1 MSKKINISKILI
13 YNSGGGLG
21 DSIQI
26 IPLILSLKNHYR
38 KSKIFYLGAHSNHF
52 DNKLKEYNIKIE
64 TLDLKLKYFGFRWW
78 HLLLVKK
85 NFNKI
90 SESKFD
96 LIIDLQTKFRN
107 SLILKRI
114 PHVQFFSTTFNN
126 FFSSKK
132 IKFNSK
138 NYIENLNLFL
148 EEKIKTISFN
158 CNKLPKNLIAEAKRL
173 LPKNNYIGFSI
184 TQGNE
189 YRKKSW
195 SIYKFISLANK
206 SLIKNKTPVFFI
218 EKNQEHIIE
227 KIKNQV
233 PSALF
238 PETKSNLSC
247 PALVTALSSRLDQAV
262 SIDNG
267 VMHMMS
273 LAEIPMI
280 VLFGPTNSEK
290 FAPKNNYTKILDS
303 KKIHKTSDIESIS
316 VEEVYNL
323 I

>member
-1 MSKKINISKILI
+1 MKKILI

-26 IPLILSLKNHYR
+26 IPFLLSLKNHYR
-38 KSKIFYLGAHSNHF
+38 KSDIFYLGAHPNHF
-52 DNKLKEYNIKIE
+52 EGKLKEYNIKIL
-64 TLDLKLKYFGFRWW
+64 TLNLNLKYFGFRWW
-78 HLLLVKK
+78 HLLVVKK
-85 NFNKI
+85 NFYKENNF
-90 SESKFD
+90 KFD
-96 LIIDLQTKFRN
+96 LIIDLQSKFRN
-107 SLILKRI
+107 SFLLKKI
-114 PHVQFFSTTFNN
+114 PHLNFYSKTFNS

-132 IKFNSK
+132 VKLPSK
-138 NYIENLNLFL
+138 DHVENLSIFL
-148 EEKIKTISFN
+148 DDKIKTVNFD
-158 CNKLPKNLIAEAKRL
+158 CNKLPKSLINEAKKL
-173 LPKNNYIGFSI
+173 LPKTNYIGFSI

-195 SIYKFISLANK
+195 SIYNFIALANK
-206 SLIKNKTPVFFI
+206 TLIKNKIPVFFI

-238 PETKSNLSC
+238 PETNSSLSC
-247 PALVTALSSRLDQAV
+247 PALVTALSARLDKAV

-267 VMHMMS
+267 IMHMMS
-273 LAEIPMI
+273 LADIPMI

-290 FAPKNNYTKILDS
+290 FAPKNDYIKIIDS
-303 KKIHKTSDIESIS
+303 KKIHNTSNIESIT
-316 VEEVYNL
+316 VDEVYDL

>member
-1 MSKKINISKILI
+1 MKKILI

-38 KSKIFYLGAHSNHF
+38 KSKIFYLGAHINHF
-52 DNKLKEYNIKIE
+52 ENKLKEYNIKVE
-64 TLDLKLKYFGFRWW
+64 TFNLNLKYFGFRWW
-78 HLLLVKK
+78 HLFIVKK
-85 NFNKI
+85 NFKNQN
-90 SESKFD
+90 ESKFD
-96 LIIDLQTKFRN
+96 LIIDLQSKFRN
-107 SLILKRI
+107 TMILKRI
-114 PHVQFFSTTFNN
+114 PHEHFYSTTFNN

-132 IKFNSK
+132 IKYKSD
-138 NYIENLNLFL
+138 NYIENLNVFL
-148 EEKIKTISFN
+148 EEKIKPISFN
-158 CNKLPKNLIAEAKRL
+158 HNKLPKNLISTAKKL
-173 LPKNNYIGFSI
+173 LPKSNYIGFSI

-206 SLIKNKTPVFFI
+206 SLIKNKIPVFFI

-227 KIKNQV
+227 KIKDQV
-233 PSALF
+233 PGALF
-238 PETKSNLSC
+238 PETQTDLAC

-267 VMHMMS
+267 VMHMMA
-273 LAEIPMI
+273 LTNIPMI

-290 FAPKNNYTKILDS
+290 FAPKNNFTKILDS
-303 KKIHKTSDIESIS
+303 KKLYGTKDIESIS
-316 VEEVYNL
+316 VDEVYDL

>member
-1 MSKKINISKILI
+1 MKKILI

-26 IPLILSLKNHYR
+26 IPLLLSIKNHFR
-38 KSKIFYLGAHSNHF
+38 KSEVFYLGAHPNHF
-52 DNKLKEYNIKIE
+52 EGKLKEYNLKLN
-64 TLDLKLKYFGFRWW
+64 TLDLDLKYFGFRWW
-78 HLLLVKK
+78 HFFFTKK
-85 NFNKI
+85 NFIKKNQF
-90 SESKFD
+90 KFD
-96 LIIDLQTKFRN
+96 LIIDLQSKFRN

-114 PHVQFFSTTFNN
+114 PHLHFYSLTFNS

-132 IKFNSK
+132 IKFKSK
-138 NYIENLNLFL
+138 NHIENLSKFL
-148 EEKIKTISFN
+148 DEKIKTINFN
-158 CNKLPKNLIAEAKRL
+158 CNKLNKNLLNEAKKL
-173 LPKNNYIGFSI
+173 LPKSNYIGFSI

-206 SLIKNKTPVFFI
+206 SLIKKKIPVFLI
-218 EKNQEHIIE
+218 ENNKENIIE

-233 PSALF
+233 PGALF
-238 PETKSNLSC
+238 PEIHSELSC

-267 VMHMMS
+267 VMHMMGLS
-273 LAEIPMI
+273 NIPMI
-280 VLFGPTNSEK
+280 VLFGPTNPEK
-290 FAPKNNYTKILDS
+290 FAPRNNTVKILDS
-303 KKIHKTSDIESIS
+303 KKLHGTKDIESIS
-316 VEEVYNL
+316 VDEVYNL

>member
-1 MSKKINISKILI
+1 MKKILI

-26 IPLILSLKNHYR
+26 IPIILSLKNHYR
-38 KSKIFYLGAHSNHF
+38 RSKIFYLGAHPNHF
-52 DNKLKEYNIKIE
+52 EGKLKEYNINID
-64 TLDLKLKYFGFRWW
+64 TLELNLKYFGFRWW
-78 HLLLVKK
+78 HLLFAKK
-85 NFNKI
+85 NFNRTNEI
-90 SESKFD
+90 KFD
-96 LIIDLQTKFRN
+96 LIVDLQSKFRN

-114 PHVQFFSTTFNN
+114 PHSNFYSTTFGNL
-126 FFSSKK
+126 FSTKK
-132 IKFNSK
+132 IKYDSK
-138 NYIENLNLFL
+138 NHIENLSLFL
-148 EEKIKTISFN
+148 NEKIKIINFN
-158 CNKLPKNLIAEAKRL
+158 SNKLPKILINEAKKL
-173 LPKNNYIGFSI
+173 LPKSNYIGFSI

-206 SLIKNKTPVFFI
+206 SLIKNKIPVFFI

-233 PSALF
+233 PGALF
-238 PETKSNLSC
+238 PETRSEYSC
-247 PALVTALSSRLDQAV
+247 PALVTALSSRLDLAI

-267 VMHMMS
+267 VMHMM
-273 LAEIPMI
+273 AIADIPMI

-290 FAPKNNYTKILDS
+290 FAPKNTYIKIVDS
-303 KKIHKTSDIESIS
+303 KKIHKTSDLESIT
-316 VEEVYNL
+316 VDEVYEL

>member
-1 MSKKINISKILI
+1 MKKILI

-38 KSKIFYLGAHSNHF
+38 RSNIYYLGAHPNHF
-52 DNKLKEYNIKIE
+52 EGQLKEYNIKIQ
-64 TLDLKLKYFGFRWW
+64 TLELNLIYFGFRWKHW
-78 HLLLVKK
+78 FLAKK
-85 NFNKI
+85 NYNKNN
-90 SESKFD
+90 STKFD
-96 LIIDLQTKFRN
+96 LIIDLQSKFRN

-114 PHVQFFSTTFNN
+114 PHEHFYSTTFNN
-126 FFSSKK
+126 LFSTKK
-132 IKFNSK
+132 IKFKTK
-138 NYIENLNLFL
+138 NHLDNLSDFL
-148 EEKIKTISFN
+148 EEKIKYIKFN
-158 CNKLPKNLIAEAKRL
+158 HNNLSKNLLNEAKKL
-173 LPKNNYIGFSI
+173 LPKSNYIGFSI
-184 TQGNE
+184 TQGNM

-206 SLIKNKTPVFFI
+206 VLIKGKTPVFFI
-218 EKNQEHIIE
+218 EKEQEQIIE

-238 PETKSNLSC
+238 PENDSKLSC
-247 PALVTALSSRLDQAV
+247 PALVTALSSRLDRAV

-267 VMHMMS
+267 VMHMIGLS
-273 LAEIPMI
+273 NIPMI

-290 FAPKNNYTKILDS
+290 FAPKNNSITILDS
-303 KKIHKTSDIESIS
+303 KIIYNSEDIETIS
-316 VEEVYNL
+316 VEDVYNN

>member
-1 MSKKINISKILI
+1 MKEILI

-26 IPLILSLKNHYR
+26 MPLILSLKNHFR
-38 KSKIFYLGAHSNHF
+38 KSKIFYLGAHQNHF
-52 DNKLKEYNIKIE
+52 EGKLKEYNINIE
-64 TLDLKLKYFGFRWW
+64 TLDLNLKYFGFRWW
-78 HLLLVKK
+78 HYLYAKK
-85 NFNKI
+85 NYNAKRAT
-90 SESKFD
+90 KFD

-114 PHVQFFSTTFNN
+114 PHNNFYSATINN

-132 IKFNSK
+132 VNYKSKDHIENISIFLGDKIKYIKFN
-138 NYIENLNLFL
+138 I
-148 EEKIKTISFN
+148 
-158 CNKLPKNLIAEAKRL
+158 NKLPKSFLNEAKKL
-173 LPKNNYIGFSI
+173 LPKSNYVGFSI

-206 SLIKNKTPVFFI
+206 CLIKNKIPVFFV
-218 EKNQEHIIE
+218 EKNQEQIIE

-238 PETKSNLSC
+238 PEVKSEMSC
-247 PALVTALSSRLDQAV
+247 PALVTALASRLDQAV
-262 SIDNG
+262 TIDNG
-267 VMHMMS
+267 VMHMIG

-290 FAPKNNYTKILDS
+290 FAPKNNYIKILDS
-303 KKIHKTSDIESIS
+303 KKIYNTSDIDSIS
-316 VEEVYNL
+316 VDEVYDL